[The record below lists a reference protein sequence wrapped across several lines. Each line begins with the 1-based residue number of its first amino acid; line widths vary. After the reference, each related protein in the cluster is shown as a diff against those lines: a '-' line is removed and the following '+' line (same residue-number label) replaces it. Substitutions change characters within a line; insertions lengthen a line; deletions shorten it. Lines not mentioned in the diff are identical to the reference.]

1 MIVPQPFTNPFG
13 PAPFGGSPF
22 GVSQPVQPVQHVV
35 QEQPKELSLPRVVNY
50 LADYSG

>member
-1 MIVPQPFTNPFG
+1 MIAPQPFTNPFG

-22 GVSQPVQPVQHVV
+22 GVSQPVQQVV
-35 QEQPKELSLPRVVNY
+35 QEQPKELSLPRVANY